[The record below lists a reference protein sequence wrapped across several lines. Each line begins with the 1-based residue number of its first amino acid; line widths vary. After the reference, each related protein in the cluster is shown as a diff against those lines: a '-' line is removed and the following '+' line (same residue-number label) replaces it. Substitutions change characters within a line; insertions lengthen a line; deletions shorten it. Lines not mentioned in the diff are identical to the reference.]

1 LGDLGIGGSIEL
13 AIKLYLNKVMLTRD
27 SLGPNDEPSGSVTV
41 EQLVSIIGML
51 IVVLFNDGVSVAE
64 IIKREVRS

>member
-1 LGDLGIGGSIEL
+1 MGDLGIGGSIEL